1 MKANKTQNFT
11 ESNDDLEEAS
21 TPVQAIPFKNIMR
34 KNFEVMRD
42 IKSKSPN
49 ISKNEPPL
57 VNKVK
62 YRFGKS
68 VSNNIRGDS
77 YKAIIHKPSIGSS
90 YSDNL
95 ENTTGNDHMVRKSI
109 ESGVNSNHNLISN
122 NNSNSNQNL
131 TSNNDSVRHINH
143 QSSGLSHRSSRF
155 PTLHT
160 IHGNS
165 SDKHLFNMYDK

>member
-11 ESNDDLEEAS
+11 ELNDDLEEAN
-21 TPVQAIPFKNIMR
+21 TPVQTIPFKNIIR

-42 IKSKSPN
+42 IKCKSAN
-49 ISKNEPPL
+49 ISKNESPL

-77 YKAIIHKPSIGSS
+77 YKPIIHKPSIGSS

-95 ENTTGNDHMVRKSI
+95 ENTTGNDHMLRKSI
-109 ESGVNSNHNLISN
+109 ESGANSNHNVISN
-122 NNSNSNQNL
+122 HNSNQNL
-131 TSNNDSVRHINH
+131 TSNNDSVSHINH
-143 QSSGLSHRSSRF
+143 QGSGFSHRSSRF
-155 PTLHT
+155 PTHHMNT
-160 IHGNS
+160 IYG
-165 SDKHLFNMYDK
+165 DKYLLNMYDI